1 MAVGRVIVAHRSE
14 AVRNAV
20 VKGLRARGIV
30 CEVARQAAE
39 VVLMQAATRSDAVL
53 MDMEWAAETDEGSLL
68 CALQRDAAHP
78 YVLVS
83 RCRWDKSHDRAIQRM
98 GAGDVVSEEE
108 TGLICEMIERNLCRR
123 NQAEEDGDC
132 PFCCALSRAFAECGL
147 PCHLRGCRYLM
158 FAARM
163 LASGEGSVDCMG
175 SVYSRASERF
185 GCSRSAIERGMS
197 QAVQLMRQRA
207 SGHEADSVRSFL
219 SHMLEETRC
228 VSSAPSVRP
237 KVSVFSEGTRRFF

>member
-14 AVRNAV
+14 AVRSAV
-20 VKGLRARGIV
+20 VAGLRARGIV

-53 MDMEWAAETDEGSLL
+53 MDMEWAAEESGCSLL
-68 CALQRDAAHP
+68 SALQRDAAHP

-83 RCRWDKSHDRAIQRM
+83 RRRQDKNHDRAMQRM

-163 LASGEGSVDCMG
+163 LVSGEGSLDYMG
-175 SVYSRASERF
+175 NVYSRASERF

-207 SGHEADSVRSFL
+207 CDHGTDSVQGFL
-219 SHMLEETRC
+219 SRMMEETRH
-228 VSSAPSVRP
+228 VTSAPSVRP
-237 KVSVFSEGTRRFF
+237 KVVVFVEGTRRFF